1 MRTVLVALLA
11 AVMVLVAVCLML
23 AEGRRQAE
31 RAAADE
37 RARVMAVEQ
46 EAARKQVE
54 LAATLQREVALRN
67 DLIAQGNKAL
77 VDEKRGREQAERRR
91 EALEKAWKDCAEV
104 LRLGPVQVGWAKLD
118 DYLRSGRCTD
128 LDGGSGWV
136 QVVLDNGYAITAEK
150 PEKADLAELRRH
162 VRKPDAKMANPVTV
176 R

>member
-1 MRTVLVALLA
+1 MRAILVALLA
-11 AVMVLVAVCLML
+11 VVAVLVATCLML

-31 RAAADE
+31 RAVADE

-104 LRLGPVQVGWAKLD
+104 LRLGPVQVGWVKLD
-118 DYLRSGRCTD
+118 EYLRGGRCTN
-128 LDGGSGWV
+128 LDGGEGWV
-136 QVVLDNGYAITAEK
+136 QAVLDNGCAITAVM
-150 PEKADLAELRRH
+150 PEKADLVELRRH
-162 VRKPDAKMANPVTV
+162 VRRPEATAGAV